1 MKRGGEGMKIKY
13 ELSKSEEEIMEY
25 IWGNKEGVTSK
36 TVMEEFNEKKGKF
49 WKKQTVNT
57 FLSRMVNKGLLNSEL
72 EKNRYTYYPALTKT
86 EFEQG
91 RAEDV
96 LRLGYEGSVLK
107 FFQTL
112 NGRPLNEKEIAVLHK
127 VLKGRLQV

>member
-1 MKRGGEGMKIKY
+1 MGIKF

-25 IWGNKEGVTSK
+25 IWENKEGVTSK
-36 TVMEEFNEKKGKF
+36 IVMEEFNEKKEKH

-57 FLSRMVNKGLLNSEL
+57 FLSRMVNKGLLKAEL

-91 RAEDV
+91 RAEDI
-96 LRLGYEGSVLK
+96 LRLGYDGSVLK

-112 NGRPLNEKEIAVLHK
+112 TGRSLNEKEIAVLHK

>member
-25 IWGNKEGVTSK
+25 
-36 TVMEEFNEKKGKF
+36 
-49 WKKQTVNT
+49 T

>member
-1 MKRGGEGMKIKY
+1 MKIKY

-25 IWGNKEGVTSK
+25 IWENKEGVTSK
-36 TVMEEFNEKKGKF
+36 IVMEEFNEKKGKH

-57 FLSRMVNKGLLNSEL
+57 FLSRMVNKGLLKSEL
-72 EKNRYTYYPALTKT
+72 EKNRYTYYPALTKI

-91 RAEDV
+91 RAEDI
-96 LRLGYEGSVLK
+96 LRLGYDGSVLK
-107 FFQTL
+107 FFQIL
-112 NGRPLNEKEIAVLHK
+112 NGRPLSEKEIAVLHK

>member
-1 MKRGGEGMKIKY
+1 MKIKY

-25 IWGNKEGVTSK
+25 IC
-36 TVMEEFNEKKGKF
+36 
-49 WKKQTVNT
+49 
-57 FLSRMVNKGLLNSEL
+57 LSRMVNKGLLNSEL